1 MQTMSKEKRI
11 SARARAK
18 QHAVLDVAAAV
29 FAQYGFKRTT
39 MNDIAEAAGISRP
52 ALYLMFD
59 NKEHLFH
66 ELAEYRINLALKAS
80 REALTGA
87 GNVTDRFIN
96 SLMVFEKTYTEPVAN
111 SPHGEELIDVNLS
124 LASDVM
130 AKGYAELVSALAEIL
145 KEADRSG
152 EVTFD
157 NTPMTHKTFV
167 ELLLS
172 SIKGIKKM
180 AGSKEEYRKQTQQV
194 ALIFLQGITPAEPPD

>member
-1 MQTMSKEKRI
+1 MAEPKRT
-11 SARARAK
+11 SARAEEK
-18 QHAVLDVAAAV
+18 QFAVFDAAADV
-29 FAQYGFKRTT
+29 FARYGFKRTT

-66 ELAEYRINLALKAS
+66 ELAAYRINLALDAAS
-80 REALTGA
+80 KVLAEA
-87 GNVTDRFIN
+87 GNVNDRFIN
-96 SLMVFEKTYTEPVAN
+96 ALMIFEKVYTEPVAN

-130 AKGYAELVSALAEIL
+130 AEGHANLVTTLTSVL
-145 KEADRSG
+145 KEADKAG
-152 EVTFD
+152 EVNFQ
-157 NTPMTHKTFV
+157 NTAMTHKAFV

-194 ALIFLQGITPAEPPD
+194 ARIFLQTIAT

>member
-1 MQTMSKEKRI
+1 MAKSKQA
-11 SARARAK
+11 SARVEEK
-18 QHAVLDVAAAV
+18 QFAVFDAAADV
-29 FAQYGFKRTT
+29 FARYGFKRTT

-59 NKEHLFH
+59 NKEHFFH
-66 ELAEYRINLALKAS
+66 ELAAYRINLALDAAS
-80 REALTGA
+80 KVLAEA
-87 GNVTDRFIN
+87 GNVNDRFIN
-96 SLMVFEKTYTEPVAN
+96 ALMIFEKVYTEPVAN

-130 AKGYAELVSALAEIL
+130 AQGHADLVTTLTNVL
-145 KEADRSG
+145 KKADKAG
-152 EVTFD
+152 EVNFQ
-157 NTPMTHKTFV
+157 NSAMTHKAFV

-194 ALIFLQGITPAEPPD
+194 ARIFLQTIAA

>member
-1 MQTMSKEKRI
+1 MAEPKRT
-11 SARARAK
+11 SARAEEK
-18 QHAVLDVAAAV
+18 QFAVFDAAADV
-29 FAQYGFKRTT
+29 FARYGFKRTT

-66 ELAEYRINLALKAS
+66 ELAAYRINLALDAAS
-80 REALTGA
+80 KVLADA
-87 GNVTDRFIN
+87 GNVNDRFIN
-96 SLMVFEKTYTEPVAN
+96 ALMIFEKVYTEPVAN

-130 AKGYAELVSALAEIL
+130 AEGHAKLVATLTSVL
-145 KEADRSG
+145 KEADEAG
-152 EVTFD
+152 EVNFQ
-157 NTPMTHKTFV
+157 NTAMNHKAFV

-180 AGSKEEYRKQTQQV
+180 ASSKEEYRKQTQQV
-194 ALIFLQGITPAEPPD
+194 ARIFLQTIAT

>member
-1 MQTMSKEKRI
+1 MAEAKRVTAKAEEK
-11 SARARAK
+11 
-18 QHAVLDVAAAV
+18 QFAVFDAAADV
-29 FAQYGFKRTT
+29 FARYGFKRTT

-66 ELAEYRINLALKAS
+66 ELAAYRINLAMDAATS
-80 REALTGA
+80 ALADEGEV
-87 GNVTDRFIN
+87 NDRFIN
-96 SLMVFEKTYTEPVAN
+96 ALMIFEKVYTEPVAN
-111 SPHGEELIDVNLS
+111 SPHGEELIDVNLN

-130 AKGYAELVSALAEIL
+130 AEGHGRLVTTLAEVL
-145 KEADRSG
+145 KEADKAG
-152 EVTFD
+152 EVDFK
-157 NTPMTHKTFV
+157 NTAMTHKSFV

-194 ALIFLQGITPAEPPD
+194 ARIFLQTIAI

>member
-1 MQTMSKEKRI
+1 MQTMSKEKRT
-11 SARARAK
+11 SARTKAK
-18 QHAVLDVAAAV
+18 QDAVLDAAADV

-52 ALYLMFD
+52 ALYLMFE

-66 ELAEYRINLALKAS
+66 ELAAYRINLALQA
-80 REALTGA
+80 ANDVLDGD
-87 GNVTDRFIN
+87 GDVTDRFME

-130 AKGYAELVSALAEIL
+130 AKGYADLVSTLARVL
-145 KEADRSG
+145 KEAEEAG
-152 EVTFD
+152 KVCFD
-157 NTPMTHKTFV
+157 DTRMTHKSFV

-172 SIKGIKKM
+172 SMKGIKKM
-180 AGSKEEYRKQTQQV
+180 ASSKEEYRKQTQQV
-194 ALIFLQGITPAEPPD
+194 ARIFLQGISPK